1 MNLLSVW
8 RELTMEPQP
17 YPILDFDPAP
27 SAIIE
32 PSEVVEKRNYS
43 KKVLFC
49 FFYDVFLD
57 LVRSGKAVRVD
68 HLISEMGE
76 NPIYQLEHRGCE
88 YMLVHP
94 GVGAP
99 IATACLE
106 EMIARGCD
114 QFIACGGCG
123 VLNPEIAVGHVLV
136 PESAVRDEGTSYAYL
151 PPSAEVTANR
161 RVLKSIE
168 NTLKR
173 LKVDYRMV
181 KTWTTDAVY
190 RETIE
195 RSRLRKSQGCSVV
208 EMETAA
214 FMAAAQFRGVEF
226 GQLLYGGDSVQE
238 EGWDNREWQS
248 RGSIRESLYWLAAET
263 LIDL

>member
-1 MNLLSVW
+1 
-8 RELTMEPQP
+8 MEPQL
-17 YPILDFDPAP
+17 YPILDFDDSPK
-27 SAIIE
+27 AIIE
-32 PSEVVEKRNYS
+32 PSEVIQKWNRAR
-43 KKVLFC
+43 KVVFC

-57 LVRSGKAVRVD
+57 LVASGKAERVD
-68 HLISEMGE
+68 ALISEMGE
-76 NPIYQLEHRGCE
+76 NPIYQMEHRGIE
-88 YMLVHP
+88 FMLVHP

-99 IATACLE
+99 IATACME

-123 VLNPEIAVGHVLV
+123 VLNREIAVGHVLL
-136 PESAVRDEGTSYAYL
+136 PETAVRDEGTSYAYL
-151 PPSAEVTANR
+151 EPAGEVNANP
-161 RVLKSIE
+161 RVLRSMEK
-168 NTLKR
+168 TLKR
-173 LKVDYRMV
+173 MKVDYRVV

-195 RSRLRKSQGCSVV
+195 RSRLRKNQGCSVV

-214 FMAAAQFRGVEF
+214 FMAAAQFRAVEF

-248 RGSIRESLYWLAAET
+248 RESIRENLFWLAVET

>member
-1 MNLLSVW
+1 
-8 RELTMEPQP
+8 MEPRS

-27 SAIIE
+27 TAIIE
-32 PSEVVEKRNYS
+32 PSGIIEKRNYS
-43 KKVLFC
+43 RKVLLC
-49 FFYDVFLD
+49 FFNDVVLD
-57 LVRSGKAVRVD
+57 LVSSGKAVKVD
-68 HLISEMGE
+68 RLVSELGE
-76 NPIYQLEHRGCE
+76 NPIYQLEYRQCE

-99 IATACLE
+99 LVTLCLE
-106 EMIARGCD
+106 EMIARGCN

-151 PPSAEVTANR
+151 PPSNEVKANQ
-161 RVLKSIE
+161 RVLGSIE

-173 LKVDYRMV
+173 LKVDYRV
-181 KTWTTDAVY
+181 IKTWTTDAAY

-195 RSRLRKSQGCSVV
+195 RSRLRKSQGCSTV

-214 FMAAAQFRGVEF
+214 FMAVAQFRGVEF
-226 GQLLYGGDSVQE
+226 GQVMYGGDSVQE
-238 EGWDNREWQS
+238 DGWDNREWQS
-248 RGSIRESLYWLAAET
+248 RGSIRESLYWLAVESLT
-263 LIDL
+263 DL

>member
-1 MNLLSVW
+1 MKPRS
-8 RELTMEPQP
+8 

-27 SAIIE
+27 TAIME
-32 PSEVVEKRNYS
+32 PSDVIEKRSYS
-43 KKVLFC
+43 RKVLIC
-49 FFYDVFLD
+49 FFNDVING
-57 LVRSGKAVRVD
+57 LVSSGKAVRVD
-68 HLISEMGE
+68 RLISEIGE
-76 NPIYQLEHRGCE
+76 NPIYQLESRGIE

-99 IATACLE
+99 LATLCLE

-123 VLNPEIAVGHVLV
+123 VLDHEIGVGHVLV

-151 PPSAEVTANR
+151 PPSTEVKADR
-161 RVLKSIE
+161 RVIGSIE
-168 NTLKR
+168 NTLRR
-173 LKVDYRMV
+173 LNVDYRLI
-181 KTWTTDAVY
+181 KTWTTDAAY

-195 RSRLRKSQGCSVV
+195 RSRLRKAQGCSTV

-214 FMAAAQFRGVEF
+214 FIAVAQFRGVEF
-226 GQLLYGGDSVQE
+226 GQIMYGGDSVQE
-238 EGWDNREWQS
+238 DGWDNREWQS
-248 RGSIRESLYWLAAET
+248 RGSIRESLYWLAVES

>member
-1 MNLLSVW
+1 MI
-8 RELTMEPQP
+8 EPQI
-17 YPILDFDPAP
+17 YPILDFDPSP
-27 SAIIE
+27 TAIIE
-32 PSEVVEKRNYS
+32 PSEVLEKKDYS

-49 FFYDVFLD
+49 FFYDVFLN

-68 HLISEMGE
+68 HLTSEMGE
-76 NPIYQLEHRGCE
+76 NPIYLLEHRGVE

-106 EMIARGCD
+106 EMIARGCN

-136 PESAVRDEGTSYAYL
+136 PKSAIRDEGTSYAYL
-151 PPSAEVTANR
+151 PPAAEVTANQ
-161 RVLKSIE
+161 RVLISIE

-173 LKVDYRMV
+173 MKVDYREV
-181 KTWTTDAVY
+181 KTWTSDAIY

-238 EGWDNREWQS
+238 DGWDDRGWQS
-248 RGSIRESLYWLAAET
+248 RDSIRESLYWLAVEA